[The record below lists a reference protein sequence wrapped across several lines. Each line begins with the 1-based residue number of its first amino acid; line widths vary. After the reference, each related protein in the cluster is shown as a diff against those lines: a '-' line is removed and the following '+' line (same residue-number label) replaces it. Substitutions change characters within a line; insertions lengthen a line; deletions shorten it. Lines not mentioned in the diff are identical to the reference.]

1 MRKPQSFN
9 MLWQAVKSTRRALWA
24 SIQILLVLTLVIA
37 TIFYFAERSE
47 FTEEKGYIDS
57 LLYAFTVY
65 IQDPGELTGLA
76 PVTPIGRWMAT
87 LLGVV
92 AILIFA
98 IPAGLIGGGFTSAIE
113 EKERNEHLQ
122 KIGDRL
128 RKAFRREQ
136 DSKTMYRHVPRFIHL
151 GTLQA
156 KKNMTERDVIDAVE
170 YNPPYRLR
178 NLATAEGRGKH
189 SFDQLAVEMFPYNR
203 DSYGCAVD
211 RGSKI
216 TIACP
221 SSVDEAGIGNF
232 GFYLA
237 LIGGFNFISKEIEPD
252 IDEPVSFYLVDESKL
267 SSERD
272 EYVKELKSLSVGRDK
287 WTIFLISSER
297 DSEFGLHFI
306 TKANAKTGRDST
318 IIDQPEFEKLY
329 ASISEKLGN
338 DFDIKSEL
346 DTDYRP
352 AGPKNIA
359 VKIGGGIDTNAFTIR
374 LSSEI
379 AVWDPRYIQI
389 CKEMAK
395 AINGIIGDGTTK
407 TNEERLKEPGFGYQ
421 LKNF

>member
-1 MRKPQSFN
+1 MRKPQSFS

-24 SIQILLVLTLVIA
+24 SIHILLVLTLVIA
-37 TIFYFAERSE
+37 TVFYISERSE
-47 FTEEKGYIDS
+47 FTEGKDYFDS

-76 PVTPIGRWMAT
+76 PVTPVGRWMAT

-113 EKERNEHLQ
+113 EKERQEHLQ
-122 KIGDRL
+122 KVSDRL
-128 RKAFRREQ
+128 KKAFRREQ

-170 YNPPYRLR
+170 YNSPYRLR
-178 NLATAEGRGKH
+178 NLATAEARGKH

-203 DSYGCAVD
+203 DSYGYAVD
-211 RGSKI
+211 KGSKI
-216 TIACP
+216 TIVCP
-221 SSVDEAGIGNF
+221 SSVDESGIGNF

-237 LIGGFNFISKEIEPD
+237 LIGGFNFISKEIELEV
-252 IDEPVSFYLVDESKL
+252 DEPISFYLVDESKP
-267 SSERD
+267 STYRD
-272 EYVKELKSLSVGRDK
+272 EFLKELKSLSNGKDK

-297 DSEFGLHFI
+297 ESEFGLHFI
-306 TKANAKTGRDST
+306 TKANAKTRRDST
-318 IIDQPEFEKLY
+318 IVDQPEFERLY
-329 ASISEKLGN
+329 ASISEKLEN
-338 DFDIKSEL
+338 DFGIKSEL

-389 CKEMAK
+389 CKDMAEVIYK
-395 AINGIIGDGTTK
+395 EIGDETAK
-407 TNEERLKEPGFGYQ
+407 TSEEVLKEPGFGYQ
-421 LKNF
+421 LK